1 METGLDDQVHVWH
14 TSLEQHI
21 KHYSLFQTWLSEE
34 ERIRAENLALALR
47 QRFVLSRGILRKL
60 LSGYSGQSPEKI
72 VFSYTQSGKPVFI
85 NHSLKQIE
93 FNLSHS
99 HNRVAF
105 AFTWDTPIGIDIEY
119 KTPRKYLDKI
129 AYRFFT
135 AQDYEQ
141 LKSLQGEEKL
151 NTFFELWVRHEAL
164 LKALGQRLGT
174 HPLSEYKTNK
184 KPMAITKDKDPCT
197 VLSLTLQADFAAAL
211 AIKGENKSLLIR
223 TYDSMT

>member
-1 METGLDDQVHVWH
+1 M
-14 TSLEQHI
+14 
-21 KHYSLFQTWLSEE
+21 
-34 ERIRAENLALALR
+34 
-47 QRFVLSRGILRKL
+47 
-60 LSGYSGQSPEKI
+60 
-72 VFSYTQSGKPVFI
+72 I
-85 NHSLKQIE
+85 NHSPKQIE

-129 AYRFFT
+129 AYRFFS

-141 LKSLQGEEKL
+141 LKNLQGEEKL
-151 NTFFELWVRHEAL
+151 NTFFDLWVRHEAL

-174 HPLSEYKTNK
+174 HSLSKYKSNQKQIAIIK
-184 KPMAITKDKDPCT
+184 KKEPCAI
-197 VLSLTLQADFAAAL
+197 LSLILQEGFAAAL
-211 AIKGENKSLLIR
+211 AIKGENKPLLIR